1 MRAASSH
8 CLMAQPSKAGAS
20 VRASDPEA
28 AREARRIFG
37 GRNDLTFCDEAFA
50 APEGADA
57 LVLVTGWKQFRSL
70 DFGKIRQAVKDEVV
84 FDGRNLHDRK
94 EIDAAGL
101 AYYAIGRGRSL
112 HA

>member
-1 MRAASSH
+1 
-8 CLMAQPSKAGAS
+8 MAQPWEAGAS

-28 AREARRIFG
+28 TREARRIFG
-37 GRNDLTFCDEAFA
+37 GRDDLTFCDEAFA
-50 APEGADA
+50 APEGAHA
-57 LVLVTGWKQFRSL
+57 LVLVTGWKQLRSP
-70 DFGKIRQAVKDEVV
+70 DFSKIRQAVKDKVV
-84 FDGRNLHDRK
+84 FDGRNLYDRQ